1 MTYCEICTN
10 DFSTDDFDG
19 CPHCDL
25 AEGRTPARATPRLA
39 ASVDA
44 APNGVALDAE
54 PLFMTSHQ
62 APAEGGALRDVLQTI
77 RRMAAAPAPRPQAP
91 EGLNDSLRALV
102 EQKIEAQA
110 AAAEPEPE
118 PEPLAALADDVSG
131 MQAAPQP
138 EPVEALREP
147 AEEVVPAPA
156 EIEAEPAKGSIGGHQ
171 ARELDVETLRKIRE
185 SGVFTMVLLGLPTAG
200 KTWFLN
206 RLKYELQEG
215 DAYACYPRR
224 APPGEVENTLL
235 FTAHRFRKGAH
246 DFYMIDIP
254 GERFQK
260 AVEGS
265 FLGESNALMR
275 HVIFSGH
282 AFLTLLPA
290 DETLLSERA
299 YDLMWRQKNGQ
310 AAAHGVD
317 LDSLPPPQ
325 ALIDRVD
332 ELKRL
337 IAQARKVAA
346 AKSEVKG
353 AGQRLKALLQ
363 ERKRLLDGGVQQA
376 VERLAAKNEEL
387 GEYISGIGLMAQL
400 MVVMN
405 EKGTP
410 DLDPSIDAY
419 EVFDV
424 SRAAERK
431 KPTQPMFVVLS
442 KSDDLT
448 NRSDAVQLPIRRL
461 VQGDGRAAAE
471 LRTLLNDPQRADAF
485 AALQALRPGVAR
497 QIDEWFA
504 WTSFQFAT
512 AFNGVSRG
520 SKEINY
526 QLRHVGVTELIRAIL
541 RLKEHTEKRRPW
553 EAIAGLFRRR
563 AAEEAERAA

>member
-1 MTYCEICTN
+1 MTYCETCTN
-10 DFSTDDFDG
+10 DFSLDDFDG
-19 CPHCDL
+19 CPHCDI
-25 AEGRTPARATPRLA
+25 AEGRSPVRAARR
-39 ASVDA
+39 SE
-44 APNGVALDAE
+44 APLDAE
-54 PLFMTSHQ
+54 PLYMTG
-62 APAEGGALRDVLQTI
+62 PASPPEGGALRDVLQSI

-91 EGLNDSLRALV
+91 EGLADSLRALV
-102 EQKIEAQA
+102 DQKIEAQVGAPVEPEATA
-110 AAAEPEPE
+110 APVVEPVIEAELPPELSPPEPE
-118 PEPLAALADDVSG
+118 GGDAVE
-131 MQAAPQP
+131 AAPVLAEV
-138 EPVEALREP
+138 EP
-147 AEEVVPAPA
+147 
-156 EIEAEPAKGSIGGHQ
+156 PAKGSIGGHQ

-265 FLGESNALMR
+265 FLGESNTLMR

-317 LDSLPPPQ
+317 LDSLPAPQ
-325 ALIDRVD
+325 ILIDRVD
-332 ELKRL
+332 ALKKL
-337 IAQARKVAA
+337 IVQARKVAA
-346 AKSEVKG
+346 EKGDPKS
-353 AGQRLKALLQ
+353 AGRLKALLQ

-419 EVFDV
+419 EVFDA

-448 NRSDAVQLPIRRL
+448 HRSDAVQLPIRRL

-471 LRTLLNDPQRADAF
+471 LRTLLNDPHRADAF
-485 AALQALRPGVAR
+485 AALSALRPGVAR

-563 AAEEAERAA
+563 APEETERAA

>member
-1 MTYCEICTN
+1 MIFCEVCTN
-10 DFSTDDFDG
+10 DFSSDDFDG
-19 CPHCDL
+19 CPHCAL
-25 AEGRTPARATPRLA
+25 AEGRPPVRAVARTPEPA
-39 ASVDA
+39 
-44 APNGVALDAE
+44 DAE
-54 PLFMTSHQ
+54 PLTL
-62 APAEGGALRDVLQTI
+62 APRAPEGSTLNDVLQSI
-77 RRMAAAPAPRPQAP
+77 RRMATRPLAAPQPEPGHAQAP

-110 AAAEPEPE
+110 AAAPEPTFE
-118 PEPLAALADDVSG
+118 T
-131 MQAAPQP
+131 
-138 EPVEALREP
+138 EAF
-147 AEEVVPAPA
+147 
-156 EIEAEPAKGSIGGHQ
+156 EIEAATEAPPASDAEPAKGSIGGHQ
-171 ARELDVETLRKIRE
+171 AKELDVETLRKMRE

-282 AFLTLLPA
+282 AFVTLLPA

-299 YDLMWRQKNGQ
+299 YDLLWRQKNGQ
-310 AAAHGVD
+310 AQASSVELDD
-317 LDSLPPPQ
+317 LPAPQ

-332 ELKRL
+332 VLKKL
-337 IAQARKVAA
+337 IVQARKSAA
-346 AKSEVKG
+346 AKGDAKG
-353 AGQRLKALLQ
+353 AGPRLKSLLQ
-363 ERKRLLDGGVQQA
+363 ERKRLLDGAVQQA
-376 VERLAAKNEEL
+376 LHRLAVKNEEL
-387 GEYISGIGLMAQL
+387 GEYISGVGLMAQL

-410 DLDPSIDAY
+410 DLDMDAY
-419 EVFDV
+419 EVFDR

-431 KPTQPMFVVLS
+431 KPSAPMFVVLS

-461 VQGDGRAAAE
+461 VQGDSRAAAE
-471 LRTLLNDPQRADAF
+471 LRTLLNEPHKADAF
-485 AALQALRPGVAR
+485 AALTALRPGVAR
-497 QIDEWFA
+497 QIDEWFT

-526 QLRHVGVTELIRAIL
+526 QLRHVGVTDLIRAIL

-563 AAEEAERAA
+563 GSDETEKAA